1 MQNLKK
7 QVDVKK
13 MKISMW
19 IPKSKEPS
27 WIRKFIQNEMSE
39 AKNIKSRETRNST
52 IQSLR
57 IALNNARR
65 GACIFADGNEFTIEH
80 YDDRTF
86 FYRCGREFIKP
97 SIPENYK

>member
-1 MQNLKK
+1 
-7 QVDVKK
+7 

-19 IPKSKEPS
+19 IPKSKEPL
-27 WIRKFIQNEMSE
+27 WIRKFLQRELTE
-39 AKNIKSRETRNST
+39 AENIKSRVTRNST

-65 GACIFADGNEFTIEH
+65 GACIFADGNEFTIEQ

>member
-1 MQNLKK
+1 
-7 QVDVKK
+7 

-19 IPKSKEPS
+19 IPKNKEPS
-27 WIRKFIQNEMSE
+27 WIRKFIQRELIE
-39 AKNIKSRETRNST
+39 AENIKSRVTRNST

-57 IALNNARR
+57 TALNNARR
-65 GACIFADGNEFTIEH
+65 GACIFADGADLIIEH